1 MRLVAITNWAYG
13 ITVALTLASGTTML
27 LASSAQQRERAAVD
41 QRYALDHA
49 TATIGDDTLALSEL
63 ARQFVING
71 DPADLLAYR
80 RAHAELAPVEAR
92 TRHIRDAG
100 ATTDELRSLH
110 EALGWADALQAQQA
124 QAIRARRGNDRNTA
138 VQILFAPEYERELDR
153 SRAAVER
160 FQYRLDQRTGDE
172 LRSAERAAR
181 SWRTASEAMLVVTGL
196 LFLFVLY
203 FVFRRRVL
211 HPVVKLS
218 DVIGRLAAQ
227 DYAAEPPPYERIDE
241 IGDMAQA
248 LRVFRENGIERQRLE
263 QERDADRGVRD
274 LLSRMTQRMQGCDS
288 VAELENVVARFVP
301 ELAPQLAGRL
311 YLLDPVHNA
320 LVEACSWLDPV
331 HSSAEFSP
339 LACWGIRRGAPHRP
353 SGAVF
358 DVPCDHLDGHRG
370 GHDVPQ
376 SLCLPLSGQHGML
389 GLLYFERRTGFGE
402 DGLSDVYLQML
413 AENIGLAL
421 DNLRLRDALRSLAMA
436 DPLTMLSN
444 RRHLDE
450 VLARA
455 IAKAERTGA
464 PLCCAMIDIDHF
476 KRFNDEHGHDAGD
489 AVLRAVGALLKDAV
503 RGTDLVFRFGGEE
516 FLMLLPDTDPET
528 ASERAEEVR
537 RRIGA
542 LRVRYDGQD
551 LGPITASIGLACAP
565 LHTDWSSI
573 VQSADAALLRAK
585 QAGRDRVLS
594 AIARKDRADPIAGMR
609 CATPS

>member
-13 ITVALTLASGTTML
+13 VTVALTLASGTTML

-41 QRYALDHA
+41 QRYALDRA
-49 TATIGDDTLALSEL
+49 TATIEDDALALSEL
-63 ARQFVING
+63 ARQFAING
-71 DPADLLAYR
+71 DAADLLAYR
-80 RAHAELAPVEAR
+80 RAQADLAPVEMR

-100 ATTDELRSLH
+100 AASDELRSLH
-110 EALGWADALQAQQA
+110 DALGWVDALQAQQA
-124 QAIRARRGNDRNTA
+124 QAILARRKNDRNIA
-138 VQILFAPEYERELDR
+138 VRILFAPEYERELDR

-172 LRSAERAAR
+172 LRAAERTAR
-181 SWRTASEAMLVVTGL
+181 IWRSASEAMLAITGL

-227 DYAAEPPPYERIDE
+227 DYNAEPPPYERIDE

-263 QERDADRGVRD
+263 QERDADRAARD

-288 VAELENVVARFVP
+288 VAELQKVVARFIP
-301 ELAPQLAGRL
+301 ELTPQLAGRL
-311 YLLDPVHNA
+311 YLLDPARSA
-320 LVEACSWLDPV
+320 LVEACSWLDPA

-339 LACWGIRRGAPHRP
+339 LTCWGIRRGAPHRP
-353 SGAVF
+353 SGTVF
-358 DVPCDHLDGHRG
+358 DVPCDHLDGHLG

-376 SLCLPLSGQHGML
+376 TLCLPLTGQHGML
-389 GLLYFERRTGFGE
+389 GLLYFERRAGFDTE
-402 DGLSDVYLQML
+402 GLSDVYLQML

-421 DNLRLRDALRSLAMA
+421 DNLRLREALRSLAMA
-436 DPLTMLSN
+436 DPLTTLPN
-444 RRHLDE
+444 RRQLDE
-450 VLARA
+450 VLAREVA
-455 IAKAERTGA
+455 QAERTGT

-503 RGTDLVFRFGGEE
+503 RDTNLVFRFGGEE
-516 FLMLLPDTDPET
+516 FLMLLPDADPEV
-528 ASERAEEVR
+528 AAARADEIRERIA
-537 RRIGA
+537 A
-542 LRVRYDGQD
+542 LRVRYDGKD
-551 LGPITASIGLACAP
+551 LGPITTSIGLACAP
-565 LHTDWSSI
+565 LHTEWSSL
-573 VQSADAALLRAK
+573 VQTADAALLRAK
-585 QAGRDRVLS
+585 QAGRDRVLC
-594 AIARKDRADPIAGMR
+594 AIARKNRADVPAAM
-609 CATPS
+609 